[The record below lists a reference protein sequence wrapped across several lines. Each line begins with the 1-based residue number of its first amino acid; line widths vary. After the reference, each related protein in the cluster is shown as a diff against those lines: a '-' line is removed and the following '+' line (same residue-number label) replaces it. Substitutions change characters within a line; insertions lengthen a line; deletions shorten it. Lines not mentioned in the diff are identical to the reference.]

1 MKLYSYF
8 RSSAAYRVRIA
19 LNLKSLQAEVIPV
32 HLLKNGGEQHSAE
45 YRQINPS
52 ELVPAWVEDA
62 TQGGFTLTQS
72 LSILEYLEEKHP
84 ETALLPQDIEQ
95 RALIRAFSQSIACDI
110 HPLNNL
116 RVLQYLSGT
125 LAVSDEQKT
134 AWYRHWVETGF
145 TGLEAQLKN
154 SNGKFSFGETVTFAD
169 CCLVPQ
175 VYNALGFN
183 IDLAAYPK
191 IAAIYQYCNTLP
203 AFQNA
208 APEAQADAA

>member
-19 LNLKSLQAEVIPV
+19 LNLKGLQAEVVPV
-32 HLLKNGGEQHSAE
+32 HLVKNGGEQHSAE

-52 ELVPAWVEDA
+52 ELLPALVEDA
-62 TQGGFTLTQS
+62 HQGGFTLTQS
-72 LSILEYLEEKHP
+72 FSILEYLEEKHP
-84 ETALLPQDIEQ
+84 DIALLPQNVEQ

-116 RVLQYLSGT
+116 RVLHYLSDT
-125 LAVSDEQKT
+125 LTVSDEQKS
-134 AWYRHWVETGF
+134 AWYAHWIEVGF
-145 TGLEAQLKN
+145 NGLEAQLKD
-154 SNGKFSFGETVTFAD
+154 SNGKFCFGETATFAD

-175 VYNALGFN
+175 VYNALRFN

-191 IAAIYQYCNTLP
+191 ITAIYQHCNTLP

-208 APEAQADAA
+208 APEAQDDAA